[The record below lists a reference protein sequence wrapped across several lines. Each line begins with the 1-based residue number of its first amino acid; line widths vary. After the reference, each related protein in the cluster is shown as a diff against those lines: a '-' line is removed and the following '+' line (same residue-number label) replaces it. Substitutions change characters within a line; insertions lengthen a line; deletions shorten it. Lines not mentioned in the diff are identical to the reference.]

1 MSILNVC
8 IAGTGSF
15 FPGKPVPN
23 DHLETV
29 LGELDD
35 APANIKSY
43 IKTIRTRML
52 DRMGVQKRHFAIDP
66 DTGDMTHNFSKLAEE
81 AARKALEMA
90 RMEPEEIELLIISC
104 PGSDH
109 HTPPTSTLLQEQLG
123 IRNCAEIEIHSNCTG
138 VGKGVQIAF
147 DSLRTNRY
155 KTALVVYSQL
165 SSIYLRSSYF
175 NQLKMNKVHATLRWI
190 LADGSGA
197 LVLKATEKPDSD
209 QKIIDTY
216 VESVGGNRP
225 PGMIAGAAASDLM
238 KVDSKVSDYYKN
250 GSHHLW
256 QDFSAVN
263 KYAGPL
269 LLDGICRFLEKLG
282 VESSTV
288 DHYVISV
295 PSLKIY
301 EDNRSLFLKRLGVP
315 LKRIKFRSENT
326 GYCGGATTLIHFD
339 EMVRSGEIK
348 KGDFIVIHAVESSKW
363 MTAGFAV
370 RW

>member
-1 MSILNVC
+1 MSFLSVR

-15 FPGKPVPN
+15 LPGQPIPN
-23 DHLETV
+23 DRIEAV
-29 LGELDD
+29 LGALDI
-35 APANIKSY
+35 APYNVKSFV
-43 IKTIRTRML
+43 KTTRMRML
-52 DRMGVQKRHFAIDP
+52 DRIGVQARHFAIDP
-66 DTGDMTHNFSKLAEE
+66 STGDMTHNFSKLAEE

-90 RMEPEEIELLIISC
+90 QMVPEDIELLIISC
-104 PGSDH
+104 PGSDQ
-109 HTPPTSTLLQEQLG
+109 HTPPTSTILQEQLG
-123 IRNCAEIEIHSNCTG
+123 IRSCAEVEIHSNCTG

-155 KTALVVYSQL
+155 QTALVVYSQL

-197 LVLKATEKPDSD
+197 LVLKATEKTDLD

-216 VESVGGNRP
+216 VESVGGNHP
-225 PGMIAGAAASDLM
+225 PGMTAGAAASDLM
-238 KVDSKVSDYYKN
+238 KVGSNFPDCYES

-256 QDFSAVN
+256 QDFPAVN
-263 KYAGPL
+263 TFAGPL
-269 LLDGICRFLEKLG
+269 LLDGICRFIEKIG
-282 VESSTV
+282 VDPHSV

-295 PSLKIY
+295 PSKKIY
-301 EDNRSLFLKRLGVP
+301 EDNSRIFLKRLGIP
-315 LKRIKFRSENT
+315 SDRIKFRCENT
-326 GYCGGATTLIHFD
+326 GYCGGATILIHFD
-339 EMVRSGEIK
+339 EMVRTGEIK
-348 KGDFIVIHAVESSKW
+348 QGDFVIVHSVESSKW

>member
-1 MSILNVC
+1 MSFLNVR

-15 FPGKPVPN
+15 LPGLPIPN
-23 DHLETV
+23 DRIETA
-29 LGELDD
+29 LGELDN
-35 APANIKSY
+35 APDNIKSFV
-43 IKTIRTRML
+43 KTIRVRML
-52 DRMGVQKRHFAIDP
+52 DRIGVQARHFAIDP
-66 DTGDMTHNFSKLAEE
+66 STGDMTHNFSKLAEG

-90 RMEPEEIELLIISC
+90 QMVPEDIELLIISC
-104 PGSDH
+104 PGSDQ
-109 HTPPTSTLLQEQLG
+109 HTPPTSAILQEQLG
-123 IRNCAEIEIHSNCTG
+123 IRSCAEIEIHSNCTG

-155 KTALVVYSQL
+155 RTALVVYSQL

-175 NQLKMNKVHATLRWI
+175 NQLKMNKVNATLRWI

-197 LVLKATEKPDSD
+197 LVLKATEKTDSD

-216 VESVGGNRP
+216 VESVGGNHP
-225 PGMIAGAAASDLM
+225 PGMTAGAAASDLM
-238 KVDSKVSDYYKN
+238 KVDSKIPDYYEN

-263 KYAGPL
+263 KFAGPL
-269 LLDGICRFLEKLG
+269 LLDGICRFLEKIG
-282 VESSTV
+282 VEPHTV

-295 PSLKIY
+295 PSQKIY
-301 EDNRSLFLKRLGVP
+301 EDNTRKFLKRLGVP
-315 LKRIKFRSENT
+315 LNKIKFRSENI

-339 EMVRSGEIK
+339 EMIRSGEIK
-348 KGDFIVIHAVESSKW
+348 QGDFVVVHAVESSKW